1 MTSKDFIPKY
11 SNKKIDKNTL
21 TFTLS
26 GDEKYGLDKSI
37 VNGIR
42 RTLLTDIHSVA
53 FDPDNIIIEKN
64 TGSLHNEFLKH
75 RISLIPLY
83 IDPEIYNYSLLFELK
98 VIMND
103 DTTMNVYNGDFNI
116 YPLKNEYL
124 EKVESGDTP
133 TIEMLKKIDKNY
145 YNLNNPLSNS
155 KKKEIFR
162 PYNNKDLSKED
173 FYMLITELKDT
184 GSEEDKQTIDLYTV
198 PNIGTTRVHSR
209 HNNLPTVVYT
219 FTKDTKAFD
228 DHLKEMIVIDK
239 VKNENKPQYT
249 KSLRLKESERY
260 FLRDMNDSP
269 YSYDFKIQSNH
280 YFDSPTLYKKS
291 LDILIGR
298 LQHIGEQLEILT
310 TTPETSIFSID
321 KFKGDLSY
329 QIVMLKE
336 DDTTGNMIQSH
347 MANKFLDGEN
357 IIEVCGYKKP
367 HPLTEL
373 IVFNVM
379 IKPGNYTEL
388 QKHTYIIKTFMDVCK
403 DLIDILD
410 KLKTGYK

>member
-37 VNGIR
+37 TNGIR
-42 RTLLTDIHSVA
+42 RTLLTDIQSVA
-53 FDPDNIIIEKN
+53 FDPDNIKIEKN

-83 IDPEIYNYSLLFELK
+83 IDPENYNYSLLFELK
-98 VIMND
+98 VEMND

-124 EKVESGDTP
+124 EKVESGDIP
-133 TIEMLKKIDKNY
+133 TIEMLKKVDKNY

-162 PYNNKDLSKED
+162 PFRFGNVDN
-173 FYMLITELKDT
+173 YMLITELKDT
-184 GSEEDKQTIDLYTV
+184 GSEDDKQIIDLYAV
-198 PNIGTTRVHSR
+198 PSIGTTRVHSR

-219 FTKDTKAFD
+219 FTKDKKAFD

-239 VKNENKPQYT
+239 VKESDKPQYT
-249 KSLRLKESERY
+249 KSLILKESERY

-280 YFDSPTLYKKS
+280 YFDSPNLYKKS

-410 KLKTGYK
+410 KLKGGYK

>member
-11 SNKKIDKNTL
+11 SSKKIDKNSL

-37 VNGIR
+37 ANGIR
-42 RTLLTDIHSVA
+42 RTLLTDIQSVA

-83 IDPEIYNYSLLFELK
+83 IDPKTYNYSLLFELK
-98 VIMND
+98 VEMND

-124 EKVESGDTP
+124 EKVESGDES
-133 TIEMLKKIDKNY
+133 TIEMLKKVDKNY
-145 YNLNNPLSNS
+145 YNLNNPLSKGE
-155 KKKEIFR
+155 KKKIFR
-162 PYNNKDLSKED
+162 PFRFGNVDN
-173 FYMLITELKDT
+173 YMLITELKDT
-184 GSEEDKQTIDLYTV
+184 GSETDKQTIDLYTV

-219 FTKDTKAFD
+219 FTKDKKAFD

-239 VKNENKPQYT
+239 VKNENKPQYS
-249 KSLRLKESERY
+249 KSLTLKESERY

-280 YFDSPTLYKKS
+280 YFDSPNLYKKS

-298 LQHIGEQLEILT
+298 LHHIGEQLEILT

>member
-21 TFTLS
+21 TFRLS

-37 VNGIR
+37 ANSIR
-42 RTLLTDIHSVA
+42 RTLLTDIQSVA

-83 IDPEIYNYSLLFELK
+83 IDPETYNYSLLFELK
-98 VIMND
+98 VVMND
-103 DTTMNVYNGDFNI
+103 DTTMNVYNGNFNI

-124 EKVESGDTP
+124 EKVESGDES
-133 TIEMLKKIDKNY
+133 TIEMLKKVDKNY
-145 YNLNNPLSNS
+145 YNLNNPLSNT

-162 PYNNKDLSKED
+162 PFRFSNVDN
-173 FYMLITELKDT
+173 YMLITELKDT
-184 GSEEDKQTIDLYTV
+184 GSEDDKQTIDLYAV
-198 PNIGTTRVHSR
+198 PSIGTTRVHSR

-239 VKNENKPQYT
+239 VKESDKPQYS
-249 KSLRLKESERY
+249 KSLTLKESERY

-269 YSYDFKIQSNH
+269 NSYDFKIQSNH
-280 YFDSPTLYKKS
+280 YFDSSVLYKKS

-298 LQHIGEQLEILT
+298 LQHICEQLEILT
-310 TTPETSIFSID
+310 TTPEESIFSID

-357 IIEVCGYKKP
+357 IVEVCGYKKP

-410 KLKTGYK
+410 KLKSGYK

>member
-37 VNGIR
+37 ANGIR
-42 RTLLTDIHSVA
+42 RTLLIDIQSVA
-53 FDPDNIIIEKN
+53 FDPDNIKIEKN

-83 IDPEIYNYSLLFELK
+83 IDPETYNYSLLFELK
-98 VIMND
+98 VVMND
-103 DTTMNVYNGDFNI
+103 DTTMNIYNGDFNI

-124 EKVESGDTP
+124 EKVESGDKP
-133 TIEMLKKIDKNY
+133 TIEMLKNIDKNY
-145 YNLNNPLSNS
+145 YNLNNPLSKGE
-155 KKKEIFR
+155 KKKIFR
-162 PYNNKDLSKED
+162 PFRFGNVDN
-173 FYMLITELKDT
+173 YMLITELKDT
-184 GSEEDKQTIDLYTV
+184 GSESEKQTIDLYAV
-198 PNIGTTRVHSR
+198 PSIGTTRVHSR

-219 FTKDTKAFD
+219 FTKDKKAFD

-239 VKNENKPQYT
+239 VKHSDKPQYT
-249 KSLRLKESERY
+249 KSLILKESERY

-310 TTPETSIFSID
+310 TTPEESIFSID

-410 KLKTGYK
+410 KLKSGYK

>member
-37 VNGIR
+37 TNGIR
-42 RTLLTDIHSVA
+42 RTLLTDIQSVA
-53 FDPDNIIIEKN
+53 FDPDNIKIEKN

-83 IDPEIYNYSLLFELK
+83 IDPETYNYSLLFELK
-98 VIMND
+98 VEMND
-103 DTTMNVYNGDFNI
+103 DTTINVYNSDFNV

-124 EKVESGDTP
+124 EKVESGDIP

-145 YNLNNPLSNS
+145 YNLNNPLSNAR
-155 KKKEIFR
+155 KKEIFR
-162 PYNNKDLSKED
+162 PFRFGNIDN
-173 FYMLITELKDT
+173 YMLITELKDT
-184 GSEEDKQTIDLYTV
+184 GSEEDKQTIDLYAV

-209 HNNLPTVVYT
+209 HNNLPTAVYT

-228 DHLKEMIVIDK
+228 DHLKEMIVIHK
-239 VKNENKPQYT
+239 VKETDKPQYI
-249 KSLRLKESERY
+249 KSLTLKESERY

-280 YFDSPTLYKKS
+280 YFDSITLYKKS

-298 LQHIGEQLEILT
+298 LHHISEQLEILT
-310 TTPETSIFSID
+310 TTPEESIFSID

-367 HPLTEL
+367 HPLIEL

>member
-83 IDPEIYNYSLLFELK
+83 IDPETYNYSLLFELK
-98 VIMND
+98 VEMND
-103 DTTMNVYNGDFNI
+103 DTTMNVYNGDFNV

-124 EKVESGDTP
+124 EKVESGDIP
-133 TIEMLKKIDKNY
+133 TIEMLKNIDKNY

-162 PYNNKDLSKED
+162 PFRFGNVDN
-173 FYMLITELKDT
+173 YMLITELKDT

-239 VKNENKPQYT
+239 VKESDKPQYT

-280 YFDSPTLYKKS
+280 YFDSPYLYKKS

-310 TTPETSIFSID
+310 TTPEESIFLID

-403 DLIDILD
+403 DLTDILD
-410 KLKTGYK
+410 KLKSGYK

>member
-11 SNKKIDKNTL
+11 SNKNFDKNTL

-37 VNGIR
+37 TNGIR
-42 RTLLTDIHSVA
+42 RTLLTDIQSLA

-83 IDPEIYNYSLLFELK
+83 IDPETYNYSLLFELK
-98 VIMND
+98 VEMND
-103 DTTMNVYNGDFNI
+103 DTTMNVYNSDFNI

-124 EKVESGDTP
+124 EKVESGDEP
-133 TIEMLKKIDKNY
+133 TIEMLKKVDKNY

-162 PYNNKDLSKED
+162 PFRFSNVDN
-173 FYMLITELKDT
+173 YMLITELKDN
-184 GSEEDKQTIDLYTV
+184 GSEEDKQTIDLYAV
-198 PNIGTTRVHSR
+198 PSIGTTRIHSR
-209 HNNLPTVVYT
+209 HNNLPTVLYT

-228 DHLKEMIVIDK
+228 NHLKEMIVIDK
-239 VKNENKPQYT
+239 VKESDKPQYT
-249 KSLRLKESERY
+249 KSLILKESERY

-347 MANKFLDGEN
+347 MANKFLDDEN

-410 KLKTGYK
+410 KLKSGYK